1 MPPERLEDQLAY
13 LIAGVN
19 RQFEEELREKL
30 RPQGVPI
37 EQSRVLG
44 LLADGQGRPMTELA
58 EQVFVEPPTLT
69 KIIDRMVAQSL
80 VIRAPDPNDR
90 RRVLIYATR
99 RGQALWEKIGGYA
112 TEQQKRVLDRLSP
125 ADLARL
131 TEILRG
137 LIAE

>member
-19 RQFEEELREKL
+19 RQFEDELREKL

-44 LLADGQGRPMTELA
+44 LIADGQGRPMTELA
-58 EQVFVEPPTLT
+58 EQVFVEAPTLT

-99 RGQALWEKIGGYA
+99 RGQALWGKIGGYA

-125 ADLARL
+125 GDLARL

-137 LIAE
+137 LISE